1 MKNTK
6 IIAAF
11 PACGKTYYFEN
22 KEKDITV
29 LDSDSSKFSWMFRK
43 RTDEELEA
51 LKKEWDFVP
60 HLLDGAAY
68 INKIKNEEIKVR
80 NPDFPKN
87 YIDHIKENIGK
98 VDYIF
103 VSTHDVVRN
112 ALKDADIDFILVFP
126 DKSLKEEWVGR
137 CFLRGSDDT
146 FCKLIA
152 HHWDNWQIQMDN
164 EILDN
169 NRKYYVLGHNQYL
182 SDAIEY
188 FDRLGRMK
196 K

>member
-6 IIAAF
+6 VIAAF

-51 LKKEWDFVP
+51 LKKEWDSVP
-60 HLLDGAAY
+60 HLLDGNGY

-87 YIDHIKENIGK
+87 YIEHIKENIGK

-103 VSTHDVVRN
+103 VSTHDAVRD
-112 ALKDADIDFILVFP
+112 ALKKADIDFIIVFP
-126 DKSLKEEWVGR
+126 DQSLKAEWIGR
-137 CFLRGSDDT
+137 CFLRGSGET
-146 FCKLIA
+146 FCKLVA
-152 HHWDNWQIQMDN
+152 NQWDNWMTQMYE
-164 EILDN
+164 EILDSD
-169 NRKYYVLGHNQYL
+169 RKYYILQHGEYL
-182 SDAIEY
+182 SDA
-188 FDRLGRMK
+188 MK
-196 K
+196 YIG